1 MKQATGKCFFVSSY
15 QDPGKGFLL
24 TPRSM
29 GWLSFFLWVFS
40 EKERLVLRNPAH
52 IEQQLAAAIE
62 REESSVTS
70 GLSSFPVQM
79 NKAFL
84 FQLLLRG
91 KKFHLQ
97 Q

>member
-1 MKQATGKCFFVSSY
+1 
-15 QDPGKGFLL
+15 
-24 TPRSM
+24 
-29 GWLSFFLWVFS
+29 
-40 EKERLVLRNPAH
+40 VLRNPAH